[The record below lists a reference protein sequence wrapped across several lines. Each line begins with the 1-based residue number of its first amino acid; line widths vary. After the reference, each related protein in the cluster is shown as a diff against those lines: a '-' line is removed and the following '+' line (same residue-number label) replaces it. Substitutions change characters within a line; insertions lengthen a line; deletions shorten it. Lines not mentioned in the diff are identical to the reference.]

1 VVGPVRPTL
10 GAYYSGMLERIRRP
24 GGDITP
30 VLSDRKLDPTRQQAT
45 CWSGTLTG
53 YRGPMVPDRYTLAG
67 SDVSIPPLG
76 VGTWAWGDR
85 STWGMGGYD
94 TNLTLDSI
102 QEAWEASIDAG
113 VTLFD
118 TAEIYGRGES
128 ERIIGTMLAHDP
140 QRAKSGV
147 VASKFMPFPWKLE
160 VRGALLKSLQASL
173 SRLGLPA
180 VDLYQ
185 IHGPISLRS
194 HAALADALAAAH
206 EAGLVKA
213 VGVSNYSV
221 SGTRSMAKELRARGM
236 QLATNQI
243 EFSLLRRSPETSGL
257 LAACAELG
265 VLPIAY
271 SPIGQG
277 RLTGKYSESR
287 PPPGK
292 RNQSKHPMAIVD
304 GVVAELR
311 SIGDKYGGKLPS
323 QVALNWVM
331 AKGVVPIP
339 GAKNRHQAEENAGA
353 LGWAIDDED
362 LARLD
367 RVALSGVRS
376 LQGRIWQHG

>member
-1 VVGPVRPTL
+1 MP
-10 GAYYSGMLERIRRP
+10 A
-24 GGDITP
+24 
-30 VLSDRKLDPTRQQAT
+30 DRF
-45 CWSGTLTG
+45 
-53 YRGPMVPDRYTLAG
+53 TLAG
-67 SDVSIPPLG
+67 SDVSISPLG

-94 TNLTLDSI
+94 ADLTRDSI
-102 QEAWEASIDAG
+102 REAWNASIDAG

-128 ERIIGTMLAHDP
+128 ERIIGELLAGDP
-140 QRAKSGV
+140 GRAASAV
-147 VASKFMPFPWKLE
+147 VATKFMPSPWKLQ
-160 VRGALLKSLQASL
+160 VRGALHKALRGSLA
-173 SRLGLPA
+173 RLGLPT

-185 IHGPISLRS
+185 IHGPVSLRS

-221 SGTRSMAKELRARGM
+221 KETASMAEELRTRGM
-236 QLATNQI
+236 RLATNQI

-257 LAACAELG
+257 LRACAELG
-265 VLPIAY
+265 VVPLAY

-277 RLTGKYSESR
+277 RLTGKYSASH

-292 RNQSKHPMAIVD
+292 RTFSNHPMAVVDHIVD
-304 GVVAELR
+304 ELR
-311 SIGDKYGGKLPS
+311 AVGEEHGGKVPS

-331 AKGVVPIP
+331 AKGAVPIP

-353 LGWAIDDED
+353 LGWRLTEED
-362 LARLD
+362 VDRLD
-367 RVALSGVRS
+367 RAGLPGIRS
-376 LQGRIWQHG
+376 LSSRFWQHG